1 MKALL
6 TIVLLLTGLC
16 SAAQD
21 HRSWEPLLAQV
32 LTSDDLDAETW
43 EDTYTLLC
51 ELEEQ
56 PLDLNTVSR
65 EELEQLPFL
74 SARQVEDIMAYLY
87 FYGPMKSLSEL
98 RMVKTLDQLQVN
110 LLRCFVYVDEERIE
124 SPYPRLSD
132 MLRAHARCTKRQNVS
147 QRDKHYHGPLSGYR
161 HWGRY
166 QLTCRDYV
174 KLGVVFSQDAGEP
187 FLANCNKAGYDFY
200 SYYLQLKHLHRIENL
215 VVGNYK
221 LSAGMGLVLNNSFAM
236 GKLVA
241 LQQLGRSTNTVRPH
255 ASRSQSGYFRGA
267 AATVSLSQQQ
277 GQAQLPCSPT
287 ATTGRKRR

>member
-1 MKALL
+1 MSTKNA
-6 TIVLLLTGLC
+6 
-16 SAAQD
+16 
-21 HRSWEPLLAQV
+21 
-32 LTSDDLDAETW
+32 
-43 EDTYTLLC
+43 
-51 ELEEQ
+51 
-56 PLDLNTVSR
+56 
-65 EELEQLPFL
+65 
-74 SARQVEDIMAYLY
+74 
-87 FYGPMKSLSEL
+87 
-98 RMVKTLDQLQVN
+98 
-110 LLRCFVYVDEERIE
+110 IE

-132 MLRAHARCTKRQNVS
+132 MLRYGRHELMGNLRVPFYERAG
-147 QRDKHYHGPLSGYR
+147 DKSGYQGYPYR

-174 KLGVVFSQDAGEP
+174 KLGVVFSQDASEP

-267 AATVSLSQQQ
+267 AATVSLSQHSQFTAFASYRPQGCYPQRRRNGSYLARRRLPPDANGDRQEEQHTCHRRRCSFPLPQRSLARRRYTRLYPFRPRVAPQHRHPLPPPLCSGQRLHECQCRLRLPSSPFPAERRDGHQQ
-277 GQAQLPCSPT
+277 PVPWPPST
-287 ATTGRKRR
+287 V

>member
-132 MLRAHARCTKRQNVS
+132 MLRYGRHELMGNLRVQIGRAHV
-147 QRDKHYHGPLSGYR
+147 
-161 HWGRY
+161 
-166 QLTCRDYV
+166 
-174 KLGVVFSQDAGEP
+174 
-187 FLANCNKAGYDFY
+187 
-200 SYYLQLKHLHRIENL
+200 
-215 VVGNYK
+215 
-221 LSAGMGLVLNNSFAM
+221 
-236 GKLVA
+236 
-241 LQQLGRSTNTVRPH
+241 
-255 ASRSQSGYFRGA
+255 
-267 AATVSLSQQQ
+267 
-277 GQAQLPCSPT
+277 
-287 ATTGRKRR
+287 